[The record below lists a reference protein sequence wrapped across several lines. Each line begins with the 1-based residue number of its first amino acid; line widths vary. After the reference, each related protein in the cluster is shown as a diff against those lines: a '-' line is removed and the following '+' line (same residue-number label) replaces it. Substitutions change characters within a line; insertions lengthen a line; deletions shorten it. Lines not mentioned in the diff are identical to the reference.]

1 MTNETVDINQ
11 LLGGVGKASSGG
23 LLEEGQ
29 HVVQIINIV
38 PGYRKAESKDGV
50 KKGWSDSTPEIVV
63 TLGNSDGVTTQWLN
77 PVAYKRLEDVT
88 MTDILA
94 LASDTATMKKLG
106 LKMSDLLIP
115 GSDPKKK
122 LYRDIAEIRP
132 LFIEEVVIDAKYNA
146 DEHYAV
152 RRDNNCRIIDPVRS
166 EKGRQIMDR
175 LAVHSGICAEGESY
189 GSILSAKGREIGI
202 EIEESASG
210 GTKVKRTM
218 KAEDVE

>member
-11 LLGGVGKASSGG
+11 LLGGVGKASTGG

-29 HVVQIINIV
+29 HVVTIV
-38 PGYRKAESKDGV
+38 DVKPQYRQPFSKDGTP
-50 KKGWSDSTPEIVV
+50 KGWSDPTPEIVV
-63 TLGNSDGVTTQWLN
+63 TLGSDEGVTSMWLN
-77 PVAYKRLEDVT
+77 PVAYKRQA
-88 MTDILA
+88 DITQADINA
-94 LASDTATMKKLG
+94 LANDTAVMKKLG
-106 LKMSDLLIP
+106 LTKNALKGLSLEQQRNMFFS
-115 GSDPKKK
+115 
-122 LYRDIAEIRP
+122 
-132 LFIEEVVIDAKYNA
+132 EEVIDAKYNA

-152 RRDNNCRIIDPVRS
+152 RRDNKCRVIDPVRS

-175 LAVHSGICAEGESY
+175 LAVHAGICAEGESY
-189 GSILSAKGREIGI
+189 GSILTAKGREIGI